1 MTSVQHNQN
10 SPISSIRALAGA
22 WNRFWFSPADP
33 TTLGLV
39 RLCCGLL
46 VFYVHLAYSPDL
58 QTLFG
63 PDAWL
68 DSQTINEFR
77 KEAPVVAPPSGWEH
91 VLPLRPQT
99 AEEQLYV
106 NKWGINPRQTVATG
120 HHLWSIW
127 FYVTDP
133 TWMHIVHGGVL
144 LILFFFAIG
153 FCTRVTSVLAWLAML
168 SYIQRAP
175 TTLFGM
181 DTMMVVIT
189 LYLVIGPSGA
199 ACSVD
204 RLLARYRAR
213 RAALRLQPVAELADS
228 SAQAAEP
235 EPSVSANLALRLIQ
249 VHFCII
255 YLAAGLSKLQGPAW
269 WGGTAVWG
277 TMANYEFCPLRIRLY
292 ADALRTLAQN
302 RWLWELVTTGGTVF
316 TLVFEISFAFLVWER
331 SLRPLLIIGA
341 VLLHLGIALCMGLVA
356 FSIMMLTGVL
366 AFVPSG
372 VVRSFLLHGA
382 NPVQPVF
389 AQQDHA
395 LATSGS

>member
-1 MTSVQHNQN
+1 MIAAQQGEG
-10 SPISSIRALAGA
+10 SPVHSLYLLARA

-33 TTLGLV
+33 TTLGLI

-46 VFYVHLAYSPDL
+46 VFYVHLAYSHDL
-58 QTLFG
+58 QALFG

-68 DSQTINEFR
+68 DAGTINDFR
-77 KEAPVVAPPSGWEH
+77 TEAPVIAPPSGWDDI
-91 VLPLRPQT
+91 LPLRPQT
-99 AEEQLYV
+99 MEELLYM
-106 NKWGINPRQTVATG
+106 NKWGANPRQAVATG

-127 FYVTDP
+127 FHVTDP
-133 TWMHIVHGGVL
+133 VWMRIMHGCVL
-144 LILFFFAIG
+144 LIMFFFAIG
-153 FCTRVTSVLAWLAML
+153 FWTRVTSVLAWLAML

-199 ACSVD
+199 ALSVD

-213 RAALRLQPVAELADS
+213 RLALRQNGVAEFAG
-228 SAQAAEP
+228 P

-269 WGGTAVWG
+269 WNGTAVWG
-277 TMANYEFCPLRIRLY
+277 TMANYEFCPLRFKLY
-292 ADALRTLAQN
+292 ADALQTLAQH
-302 RWLWELVTTGGTVF
+302 RWLWELVTTGGTLF
-316 TLVFEISFAFLVWER
+316 TLVFEISFAFLVWNR
-331 SLRPLLIIGA
+331 SLRPLLIVGA

-356 FSIMMLTGVL
+356 FSMMMLTGVL
-366 AFVPSG
+366 AFVPAD
-372 VVRSFLLHGA
+372 VVHSFLKSRPLLA
-382 NPVQPVF
+382 ACMNPPEGV
-389 AQQDHA
+389 
-395 LATSGS
+395 S

>member
-1 MTSVQHNQN
+1 MMFVQEK
-10 SPISSIRALAGA
+10 PSSLLYSLRSLAGA
-22 WNRFWFSPADP
+22 WNRFWFSSADP

-46 VFYVHLAYSPDL
+46 IFYVHLAYTPDL

-63 PDAWL
+63 PGAWL
-68 DSQTINEFR
+68 DIQAINDFR
-77 KEAPVVAPPSGWEH
+77 REAPVVTPPSGWDDI
-91 VLPLRPQT
+91 LPLRPQT
-99 AEEQLYV
+99 VEEQLYV
-106 NKWGINPRQTVATG
+106 NKWGVNPRQTVATG

-133 TWMHIVHGGVL
+133 SWMRVVHGGVL
-144 LILFFFAIG
+144 LILFFFTIG

-181 DTMMVVIT
+181 DTMMIVIT

-199 ACSVD
+199 ALSVD
-204 RLLARYRAR
+204 RLLARNRAR
-213 RAALRLQPVAELADS
+213 RAARHNTGHLQQPAE
-228 SAQAAEP
+228 AAKP

-255 YLAAGLSKLQGPAW
+255 YLAAGLSKLQGSAW
-269 WGGTAVWG
+269 WNGTAVWG
-277 TMANYEFCPLRIRLY
+277 TMANYEFCPLRLRLY
-292 ADALRTLAQN
+292 ADGMRALAQR
-302 RWLWELVTTGGTVF
+302 RWLWELVTTGGTLF
-316 TLVFEISFAFLVWER
+316 TLAFEISFAFLVWNR
-331 SLRPLLIIGA
+331 SLRPLFVVVA

-356 FSIMMLTGVL
+356 FSMMMLTGVL

-372 VVRSFLLHGA
+372 VVRSFRPLILDKLPGRYE
-382 NPVQPVF
+382 
-389 AQQDHA
+389 
-395 LATSGS
+395 